1 MFISFKGERKQNKR
15 TGANRFLQTLICIHF
30 ASRAFDLFLFSN
42 CVVPHAREI
51 DSLNLDPVISLFIN
65 VNTKEKRKAKRGIRC
80 FPLESKNETHQSP
93 RLTKAGTTI
102 MANSHTKCQLSRYS
116 HAARLTLVQ
125 MQSRALSS
133 FPKNRICVDVPSVC
147 LNLPRV

>member
-1 MFISFKGERKQNKR
+1 M
-15 TGANRFLQTLICIHF
+15 GANRFLQTLICIHF

-51 DSLNLDPVISLFIN
+51 DLLNLGPVISLFIN
-65 VNTKEKRKAKRGIRC
+65 INTREMREAKRSIRC

-93 RLTKAGTTI
+93 GLTKAGKAI
-102 MANSHTKCQLSRYS
+102 MANSHIKCHLSRYS

-125 MQSRALSS
+125 MQSRDLSS
-133 FPKNRICVDVPSVC
+133 IPKNRICVDVPSVY
-147 LNLPRV
+147 LNLPCV